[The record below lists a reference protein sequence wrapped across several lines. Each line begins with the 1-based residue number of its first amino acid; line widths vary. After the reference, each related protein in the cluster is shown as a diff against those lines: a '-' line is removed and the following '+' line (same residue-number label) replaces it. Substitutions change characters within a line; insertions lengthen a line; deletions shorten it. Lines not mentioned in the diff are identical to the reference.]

1 MKAFL
6 KKSWN
11 EANNEEATL
20 LKEIIATLKEKDIE
34 TFKLN
39 LNGYFFA

>member
-11 EANNEEATL
+11 EANNEEAAL
-20 LKEIIATLKEKDIE
+20 LGEIIATLKEKDLE

-39 LNGYFFA
+39 LNGYF